1 MILFCDIERPLS
13 NRVLTW
19 LNHGFRNT
27 VIRASQTENTSGDRV
42 GVLNRIFSVVYH
54 VRLVGKR
61 IKRRSK
67 LAHYTLKWL
76 IIGGLLYWIF
86 V

>member
-1 MILFCDIERPLS
+1 MVEPPRLPLF
-13 NRVLTW
+13 
-19 LNHGFRNT
+19 T
-27 VIRASQTENTSGDRV
+27 VIRASQTENAPGDRI
-42 GVLNRIFSVVYH
+42 GVLNRIFNVAYH
-54 VRLVGKR
+54 VRLTSGKR
-61 IKRRSK
+61 VKSRSK

>member
-1 MILFCDIERPLS
+1 MDNRHGSPL
-13 NRVLTW
+13 NGLGREL
-19 LNHGFRNT
+19 
-27 VIRASQTENTSGDRV
+27 
-42 GVLNRIFSVVYH
+42 
-54 VRLVGKR
+54 RLIGKR
-61 IKRRSK
+61 IKSRSK